1 MVAKRTGIGRSGMDL
16 VDEFNDPNGD
26 KFAFLISTRAGGVG
40 LNLKAANKVG
50 SFSRS
55 CMAVL
60 LIRVRSPQ
68 VVIFDPNW
76 NPSHDLQAMGER
88 NTFSTQNED

>member
-1 MVAKRTGIGRSGMDL
+1 MVANRTGIGRSGMDL

-55 CMAVL
+55 RMAVL
-60 LIRVRSPQ
+60 LSGGSVTAGGHFRSELE
-68 VVIFDPNW
+68 
-76 NPSHDLQAMGER
+76 SLA
-88 NTFSTQNED
+88 